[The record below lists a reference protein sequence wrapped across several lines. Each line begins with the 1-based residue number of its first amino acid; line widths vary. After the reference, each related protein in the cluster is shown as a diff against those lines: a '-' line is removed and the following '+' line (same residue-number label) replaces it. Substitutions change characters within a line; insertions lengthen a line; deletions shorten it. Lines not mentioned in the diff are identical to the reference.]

1 MPVPPLDVSRP
12 ADLQLDMNAPPKD
25 KAAPPPLAS
34 RATGSSASLEMSPR
48 YQAQQAS
55 GKGPQVGKPVTQNKF
70 CSECGAQLGVGKF
83 CAECGAPRA

>member
-1 MPVPPLDVSRP
+1 MIC
-12 ADLQLDMNAPPKD
+12 
-25 KAAPPPLAS
+25 
-34 RATGSSASLEMSPR
+34 